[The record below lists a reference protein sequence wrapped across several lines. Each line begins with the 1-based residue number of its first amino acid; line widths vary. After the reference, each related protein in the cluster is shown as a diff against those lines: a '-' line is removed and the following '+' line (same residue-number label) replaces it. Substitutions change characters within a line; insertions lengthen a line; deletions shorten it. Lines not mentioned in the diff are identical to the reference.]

1 MADLKC
7 VTGGHLKPDYYYSIS
22 NYAVEHGV
30 EAAAEVAEFEHM
42 NLQAVSKLIVE
53 QNIDCDFILTRA
65 IDVQL
70 GNDVNEKVKAAYERL
85 RGTGIAKDVFAIP
98 DKFAEK
104 VRKDYA
110 FKIERYSN
118 AIVDGIADFWR
129 EER

>member
-1 MADLKC
+1 MADHDC
-7 VTGGHLKPDYYYSIS
+7 IIGGHLKPDYYYSVS
-22 NYAVEHGV
+22 NYAVEYGF

-70 GNDVNEKVKAAYERL
+70 GDDVNEKAKAGYERL
-85 RGTGIAKDVFAIP
+85 RRTGVAKEVFAIP

-104 VRKDYA
+104 VV
-110 FKIERYSN
+110 KIILSKPD
-118 AIVDGIADFWR
+118 VIADCFADFLR
-129 EER
+129 QGC